1 MKQTHKFFTMTKTLR
16 EGTKTL
22 RTCAALGLMVIAITP
37 LAACETV
44 LIGGAAGGIIAM
56 NNGEKINLIEMNYA
70 VADYLAGQTLHTL
83 NKRTPIGLG
92 ILSDAREP
100 QMTSAFGRLVTEQI
114 GTRLSQLGYNVQIEY
129 TDLFEGQKAKKLQEP
144 KALLT
149 GSYSAGLKETDV
161 NVRLVNLES
170 GQILG
175 SFDYVVPTTAE
186 MRTLTTAEPR
196 IMRMEQGQ

>member
-1 MKQTHKFFTMTKTLR
+1 MKRINKFSTMIKAPR
-16 EGTKTL
+16 KPF
-22 RTCAALGLMVIAITP
+22 RTGAALCLIAFAAAP

-44 LIGGAAGGIIAM
+44 LLGGAAGSIIAM
-56 NNGEKINLIEMNYA
+56 NHAEKLNLVEMNYA

-92 ILSDAREP
+92 ILSDSSEP

-129 TDLFEGQKAKKLQEP
+129 TDLFEGQKARTLQKP

-149 GSYSAGLKETDV
+149 GTYSAGLKETDV
-161 NVRLVNLES
+161 NVRLVSLQS

-186 MRTLTTAEPR
+186 MKTLTAAEPR
-196 IMRMEQGQ
+196 IMRMEPSAQ